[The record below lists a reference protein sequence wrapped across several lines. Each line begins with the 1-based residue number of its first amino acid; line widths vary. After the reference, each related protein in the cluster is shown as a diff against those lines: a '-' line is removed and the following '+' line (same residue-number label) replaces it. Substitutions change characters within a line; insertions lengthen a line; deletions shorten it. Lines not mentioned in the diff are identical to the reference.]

1 MVDSVPEL
9 ANLTRS
15 SRKRRHSSAASVTAA
30 SVIAAKWVP
39 FLAARS
45 IASTIFGWA

>member
-1 MVDSVPEL
+1 MKPFINRLSD
-9 ANLTRS
+9 AR
-15 SRKRRHSSAASVTAA
+15 VTAA

-45 IASTIFGWA
+45 MASTILG